1 MYLVEIMGYNTERK
15 GTMTSRIPNYNTK
28 INLFRYDI
36 NFKSVV
42 LKHAE

>member
-1 MYLVEIMGYNTERK
+1 MYLVEIMDDRTERK
-15 GTMTSRIPNYNTK
+15 GTMTSRIPK
-28 INLFRYDI
+28 SICFSYDI